1 MEPERFYSAV
11 TEEYDETNDRASLP
25 EAYTELL
32 QGFSDEAGERV
43 LDAGCGPGRDTE
55 YFYEQ
60 GHEAVGMDLSAGMI
74 EYAQDNRQ
82 GTYVRGDLRDL
93 PFDDGSFDAVW
104 CNAAVFL
111 LEREEMPDAIDE
123 LARVTADDG
132 LAHVSFKLGEGT
144 LDKEMDGY
152 TVEQQLVP
160 EDEVRSMLEEAGYEV
175 RSFDRAE
182 MPAGFAFGNYVLE
195 R

>member
-1 MEPERFYSAV
+1 MEPERFYSSV
-11 TEEYDETNDRASLP
+11 VEEYDETNAMDGLP
-25 EAYTELL
+25 EAYTGLL
-32 QGFSDEAGERV
+32 EEFSDEAGDRV

-55 YFYEQ
+55 YFAEQ
-60 GHEAVGMDLSAGMI
+60 GHEAVGLDLSEGMI
-74 EYAQDNRQ
+74 EYASEHRAGN
-82 GTYVRGDLRDL
+82 YVRGDLRDL

-111 LEREEMPDAIDE
+111 LERDEMPAAVDE
-123 LARVTADDG
+123 LARVTAEDG

-144 LDKEMDGY
+144 LEKEMDGN
-152 TVEQQLVP
+152 VIEQQLVP
-160 EDEVRSMLEEAGYEV
+160 EDEARSMLEDAGYEV